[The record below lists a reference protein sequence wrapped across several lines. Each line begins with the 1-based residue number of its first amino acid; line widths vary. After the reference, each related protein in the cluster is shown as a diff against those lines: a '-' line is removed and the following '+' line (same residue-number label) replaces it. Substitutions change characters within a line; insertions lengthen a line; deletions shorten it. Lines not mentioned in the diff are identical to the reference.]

1 MSEHPDATSAEP
13 AATQPGAPE
22 PARSTHT
29 ARRVALA
36 VAAVLALFVCLLA
49 TRSPISDKETRSPLI
64 GRVAP
69 EFEGPSLLG
78 GGEAV
83 SLQSLRAR
91 NKFVL
96 LNFFG
101 SYCIP
106 CRKEHP
112 ELIAIAKAHPN
123 DLSIVSITFD
133 DNNDDARD
141 YFKKNGGDGPLL
153 DLPRVAV
160 DYGAAKIPE
169 TFLIDPNGIVLSKA
183 SGPLTAKRFEQVFA
197 EAKGAP

>member
-1 MSEHPDATSAEP
+1 MSTEPETPALHPA
-13 AATQPGAPE
+13 GA
-22 PARSTHT
+22 SYT
-29 ARRVALA
+29 ARNVALA
-36 VAAVLALFVCLLA
+36 VAAVVALFVVLLA
-49 TRSPISDKETRSPLI
+49 TRSPISDKVTRSPLL
-64 GRVAP
+64 GREAP
-69 EFEGPSLLG
+69 EFSGTSLLG
-78 GGEAV
+78 GDEV
-83 SLQSLRAR
+83 SLASLRAQ

-96 LNFFG
+96 VNFFG

-141 YFKKNGGDGPLL
+141 YFTKNGGTWPLL
-153 DLPRVAV
+153 DLPRIAV
-160 DYGAAKIPE
+160 DYGVAKIPE

>member
-1 MSEHPDATSAEP
+1 MNAEP
-13 AATQPGAPE
+13 EAAVVDSVGASHL
-22 PARSTHT
+22 ARN
-29 ARRVALA
+29 AA
-36 VAAVLALFVCLLA
+36 VAVAVVVALFVMLLA
-49 TRSPISDKETRSPLI
+49 TRSPISDKVTRSPLI
-64 GRVAP
+64 GRAAP
-69 EFEGPSLLG
+69 EFAGTSLLD
-78 GGEAV
+78 GEAV
-83 SLQSLRAR
+83 SLQSLRAQ

-112 ELIAIAKAHPN
+112 ELIAIAKAHPD
-123 DLSIVSITFD
+123 DLSIVSVTFD

-141 YFKKNGGDGPLL
+141 YFTKNGGDWPLL
-153 DLPRVAV
+153 DIPRIAV
-160 DYGAAKIPE
+160 DYGVVKIPE

-197 EAKGAP
+197 EAKGTA